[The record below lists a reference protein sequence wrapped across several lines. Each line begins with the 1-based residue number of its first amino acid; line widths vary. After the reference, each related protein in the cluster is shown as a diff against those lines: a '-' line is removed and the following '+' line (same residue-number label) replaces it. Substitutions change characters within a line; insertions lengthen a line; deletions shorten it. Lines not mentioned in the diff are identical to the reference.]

1 MIQCSLSYLT
11 NFNLSGLYDHIKHC
25 FSFDE
30 LWGSINLRKI
40 TLDTIILTN
49 KHIKPA
55 FPKPAVNDAFDAAYK
70 IFYAVMLETNIGK
83 RLQDTVVSISLNQMG
98 TLAFES
104 TGPCY
109 KYLEIYP
116 APAEHNI
123 LLDMTENLGGTYFFY
138 VSYPGEHV
146 ICMYSNSTAWFSG
159 AQLRVHLDM
168 QVGKHAIDYASV
180 AQREKL
186 NELQLR
192 IRQLLDQ
199 VEQRTKLSTLSGGEI
214 PSYQ

>member
-1 MIQCSLSYLT
+1 M
-11 NFNLSGLYDHIKHC
+11 NFNLSGLYGHIKHC

-30 LWGSINLRKI
+30 LCGSINLRKI
-40 TLDTIILTN
+40 TL
-49 KHIKPA
+49 
-55 FPKPAVNDAFDAAYK
+55 
-70 IFYAVMLETNIGK
+70 
-83 RLQDTVVSISLNQMG
+83 G

-116 APAEHNI
+116 APAEDNI
-123 LLDMTENLGGTYFFY
+123 LLDMTENVKSIRNSNSEGISFT
-138 VSYPGEHV
+138 SHTPGENV

-168 QVGKHAIDYASV
+168 QVGEHAIDYASV

-199 VEQRTKLSTLSGGEI
+199 VEQITKLSTLSGGEI